1 VTYRIVIPS
10 RYASQRLP
18 AKALADIAGKPLVV
32 HVWERARDSSAQ
44 EVIVATDDPRIA
56 EAVEAFGARV
66 MMTSPDHASG
76 TDRLAEVAHKLG
88 YGDDAIVVNLQGD
101 EPLVPPLALDRLALA
116 LEHNPDAGIATIA
129 TPIRTEEE
137 LNAPSVVKVVLDRDG
152 FALYFSRAPIPHV
165 RDRELLPSRLREGSG
180 AGARSLFLRHLGLYA
195 YRVRTLRRIS
205 AAPQDPLEKA
215 ESLEQLR
222 ALGLGIPIH
231 VTILDPAPPPG
242 VDTEEDLE
250 RVRKMLGHT

>member
-1 VTYRIVIPS
+1 MSYRVVIPS

-18 AKALADIAGKPLVV
+18 AKPLREIAGKPLVV
-32 HVWERARDSSAQ
+32 HVWERARESRAS
-44 EVIVATDDPRIA
+44 EIVIATDDARIA
-56 EAVEAFGARV
+56 EAAERFGARV
-66 MMTSPDHASG
+66 IMTSPDHPSG

-101 EPLVPPLALDRLALA
+101 EPLVPPRALDVLAEA
-116 LEHNPDAGIATIA
+116 LDAHPEAGVATIA
-129 TPIRTEEE
+129 TPIRTREE
-137 LNAPSVVKVVLDRDG
+137 LEAPSVVKVVHDRDG
-152 FALYFSRAPIPHV
+152 LALYFSRAAIPYV
-165 RDRELLPSRLREGSG
+165 RDPS
-180 AGARSLFLRHLGLYA
+180 AQPIHLRHLGLYA

-222 ALGLGIPIH
+222 ALGLGIRIH
-231 VTILDPAPPPG
+231 VSILDPAPPPG

-250 RVRKMLGHT
+250 RVRAILEKR